1 MGWGFVWL
9 LLVLKIPVAMLL
21 YIVWW
26 AVKESDEEP
35 APDAGDG
42 GTKTPRHPRSPLP
55 RTPRRG
61 PHGDPRLPA
70 PARTRSLVARSR
82 GHARPSSSS

>member
-9 LLVLKIPVAMLL
+9 MLVLKIPIAMLL

-26 AVKESDEEP
+26 AIKQSDEEP
-35 APDAGDG
+35 APDSGDG
-42 GTKTPRHPRSPLP
+42 GSRTPPHPRDQFP

-61 PHGDPRLPA
+61 PHGEPQPQA
-70 PARTRSLVARSR
+70 PARVRTTVAR
-82 GHARPSSSS
+82 AREPHS